1 MLVKQ
6 QLLSSLPQG
15 TIPPFDGQ
23 VLEYKSFIHSFE
35 HMIERKTDNN
45 RDRLQFLIQYTKGQ
59 AQRLVKSCEYMS
71 ADRGYQRA
79 KELLKE
85 NFGNEYKI
93 SCAYLEKVLS
103 WTPMKSDD
111 PNMLQDYAMFLR
123 SCCNAMEE
131 MEYMQ
136 ELDTISN
143 MRSIALKLPYK
154 LREKWRNKAY
164 ELQEQHRR
172 RARILD
178 LVSYIEKQ
186 ARIAADPVFGDLQD
200 QSAIRVKARSLVKSH
215 PPKSSGSSYAA
226 SISLAQKE
234 TKPEPSCPLCSS
246 KHVLDLCKEFAKK
259 PHRDKLS
266 FIKTK
271 GICFGCLSIGHISK
285 ECKKRLSCVV
295 CKQAHPS
302 TLHIEIKGKAT
313 KEAEKPSGVIGSA
326 SAELCGHIGAGDQ
339 ECALPIVPVKVKA
352 AKGSKALQVYALLDP
367 GSSATFCSEELMTH
381 LNLKGRKTHILLRTM
396 NQEKSVPTH
405 VVSGIEVSALDSDD
419 FLPLPDTFAQ
429 KEMPVTSNNIPR
441 QEDLAQWAYLS
452 KVKIPS
458 ICSKVE
464 LLIGTNAPNLIEPW
478 EVVNSQSGGPYAART
493 LLGWVV
499 NGPLRN
505 GTGSVKSVTVNRI
518 SVARLEELLISQY
531 NQDFSEVASE
541 EKTEMSIEDKRFLE
555 MANKAVLNDGHY
567 NLKLPFRKTDLQNSG
582 VYHPKKKKLRVVFDC
597 AASYQGLS
605 LNTKLLQGPD
615 LTNSLIGVI
624 LRFRKEP
631 VGIMSD
637 IKSMFHQVRVAK
649 SDVNCLRFLWWPQGD
664 TSQAP
669 KEHRMLVHIFGAVSS
684 PSIAT
689 FALQKTASDN
699 QTCFPP
705 QVAETIQHNFY
716 VDDCAKSVAKESD
729 AIQLVKDL
737 TALCSKG
744 GFQLTQWVSNRRTVL
759 ASIPKEHRAKDIK
772 TLDLDKDRLPIERAL
787 GLQWCVDSDNF
798 QFNISLSQKPHTR
811 RGILS
816 VISSI
821 FDPLGFLAP
830 LILPAKQLLQELCQ
844 RGFGWDEPLPQPVSE
859 KWMEWTSS
867 LERIKGF
874 NVPRCLKPKDY
885 GVASRAELHHFSDA
899 SESGYGAVSYIR
911 QVNKQEV
918 VHDDPE
924 VRRSA
929 AVLTAVVNTETPTDQ
944 LISFFSDWMRLLK
957 AVAWYLKL
965 KRFLMLM
972 VKRGKESP
980 SYQISTRSNRKKV
993 SIKNEDFR
1001 TLTVKD
1007 LEEAERSVITY
1018 TQRKAFPAE
1027 ITTLEMTPPRVHKS
1041 SRICKLDPVLDEG
1054 ILRVGGRLHKSAM
1067 PEETKHPCILPKD
1080 SHMSILLSRHIH
1092 ERCGHSGRNHMLS
1105 ELRKRYWIEKSNSV
1119 ARKVLSRCVVCRRM
1133 RGKAGEQ
1140 KMADLPLERI
1150 QPDLPPFTNVG
1161 LDYFGPIE
1169 VRRGRSTI
1177 KRYGVLFTCMSSRAV
1192 HLEIAF
1198 SLDTDSCIHALR
1210 RFVCRRGQVKHIR
1223 SDNGTNLVG
1232 AQAELKKALMSLNER
1247 KIQDALLPDGIEWSF
1262 NPPAASHHGGVWE
1275 RLIRSVRQV
1284 LNSTLHQQSIDDE
1297 GLQTLFCEVEAIL
1310 NNRPLS
1316 TVSSDPHDLE
1326 PLTPNHILLLKAKP
1340 VLLPGTFLKSDIYAR
1355 RRWKQVQYM
1364 ADLFWHRWTK
1374 EYLLL
1379 LQERQKWTAVK
1390 KNMNV
1395 GDIVLVIDPTAP
1407 RGSWPL
1413 ARVLE
1418 TKPDARGLVRSV
1430 KVQTKTSV
1438 LERPITKLCQILESE
1453 E

>member
-1 MLVKQ
+1 
-6 QLLSSLPQG
+6 
-15 TIPPFDGQ
+15 
-23 VLEYKSFIHSFE
+23 
-35 HMIERKTDNN
+35 
-45 RDRLQFLIQYTKGQ
+45 
-59 AQRLVKSCEYMS
+59 
-71 ADRGYQRA
+71 
-79 KELLKE
+79 
-85 NFGNEYKI
+85 
-93 SCAYLEKVLS
+93 
-103 WTPMKSDD
+103 
-111 PNMLQDYAMFLR
+111 MLQDYAMFLR

-172 RARILD
+172 R
-178 LVSYIEKQ
+178 
-186 ARIAADPVFGDLQD
+186 
-200 QSAIRVKARSLVKSH
+200 
-215 PPKSSGSSYAA
+215 
-226 SISLAQKE
+226 
-234 TKPEPSCPLCSS
+234 
-246 KHVLDLCKEFAKK
+246 
-259 PHRDKLS
+259 
-266 FIKTK
+266 
-271 GICFGCLSIGHISK
+271 
-285 ECKKRLSCVV
+285 
-295 CKQAHPS
+295 
-302 TLHIEIKGKAT
+302 
-313 KEAEKPSGVIGSA
+313 
-326 SAELCGHIGAGDQ
+326 
-339 ECALPIVPVKVKA
+339 VKA

-441 QEDLAQWAYLS
+441 QEDLAQWAYIS

-505 GTGSVKSVTVNRI
+505 GTGSAKSVTVNRI

-567 NLKLPFRKTDLQNSG
+567 NLKLPFRKTDVCMPNNRQVAEQRLQSLKRKMKKDEQYKQEYVAFLSDIFENNYAEQVPQEELALSTGKVWYLPHHG

-605 LNTKLLQGPD
+605 LNTELLQGPD

-649 SDVNCLRFLWWPQGD
+649 SDVNCLRFLWW
-664 TSQAP
+664 
-669 KEHRMLVHIFGAVSS
+669 
-684 PSIAT
+684 
-689 FALQKTASDN
+689 
-699 QTCFPP
+699 P

-744 GFQLTQWVSNRRTVL
+744 GFQLTQWVSNRRTVF

-911 QVNKQEV
+911 Q
-918 VHDDPE
+918 DDPE

-980 SYQISTRSNRKKV
+980 SYQISTHSNRKKV

-1007 LEEAERSVITY
+1007 LEEAETSVITY

-1105 ELRKRYWIEKSNSV
+1105 ELWKRYWIEKGNSV

-1140 KMADLPLERI
+1140 KMADLLLERI
-1150 QPDLPPFTNVG
+1150 QADLPPFTNVG

-1177 KRYGVLFTCMSSRAV
+1177 KSYGVLFTCMSSRAV

-1247 KIQDALLPDGIEWSF
+1247 NIQDALLPDGIEWSF

-1340 VLLPGTFLKSDIYAR
+1340 VLPPGTFLKSDIYAR

-1413 ARVLE
+1413 TRVLE